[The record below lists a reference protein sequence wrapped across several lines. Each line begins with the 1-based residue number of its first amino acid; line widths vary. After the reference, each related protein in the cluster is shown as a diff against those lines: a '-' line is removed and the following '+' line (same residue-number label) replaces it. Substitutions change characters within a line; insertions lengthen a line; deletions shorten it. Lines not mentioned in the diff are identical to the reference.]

1 MSTSEVFASSRT
13 SSWPSGFPM
22 LIVIDFLPRLAEVN
36 YAESLLSRPS
46 LSFTQGGPKAR
57 ESSPA
62 PGRSTLMTSAPR
74 SARFCPAQGPA
85 STRERSRTRMCES
98 GPAMSFQA
106 VGDAVFYPKASSRPS
121 GTLQLRRDQGARN
134 AGFSAEG
141 DVRGRALRAAPRS
154 RAAAAVRLRARETLG
169 GRGRAATRRG
179 RAGLARGAAD
189 REIPG
194 DLCRGEEREERDHS
208 RARPGRASGLRPD
221 RRAARAPRRSGLHHA
236 FDPDADPRR
245 GRAAGAL
252 SRALL
257 GSGRAL
263 RRRDDLSAPE
273 TLRQDRGRLAQ
284 HGLAHGEPL
293 HQRSSAGPA
302 RGLDLP
308 FHLERGHRAVQE
320 DQISRLRR
328 LRGKRLRPRAAGRAE
343 TRRGAQAHA
352 RFEPDHGVRDRSL
365 FRQEGKRAGDPRAP
379 VAGGREEVATRRP
392 GGSASPDAALHP
404 ARRNPRGR
412 LPAPRAR
419 PQKLT

>member
-1 MSTSEVFASSRT
+1 MSTSEIFASSRT
-13 SSWPSGFPM
+13 SFWPSGFPM
-22 LIVIDFLPRLAEVN
+22 LSVIDFLPRLADVK

-57 ESSPA
+57 ESSPE

-106 VGDAVFYPKASSRPS
+106 VGDAVFYPKASHRPC
-121 GTLQLRRDQGARN
+121 GKLQLPQNEGARN
-134 AGFSAEG
+134 AGFSVED
-141 DVRGRALRAAPRS
+141 DVRSRALRAASRN

-169 GRGRAATRRG
+169 RRG
-179 RAGLARGAAD
+179 PAFHRRRRSGLARGAAD

-194 DLCRGEEREERDHS
+194 DLYRGEGREERDHS
-208 RARPGRASGLRPD
+208 RARTGLASGSRAD
-221 RRAARAPRRSGLHHA
+221 RGPAHTARRSGLHHA

-257 GSGRAL
+257 GSRRAL
-263 RRRDDLSAPE
+263 RRRDDLPAPQA
-273 TLRQDRGRLAQ
+273 LRQDRGHLAQ

-302 RGLDLP
+302 RRLDLP

-328 LRGKRLRPRAAGRAE
+328 LRGKRLRRRAAGRAE

-352 RFEPDHGVRDRSL
+352 RLEPDHGVGDRSL
-365 FRQEGKRAGDPRAP
+365 FRQEGKRAGDPRPPA
-379 VAGGREEVATRRP
+379 AGGREEVA
-392 GGSASPDAALHP
+392 SPS
-404 ARRNPRGR
+404 R
-412 LPAPRAR
+412 L
-419 PQKLT
+419 